1 MSVAITMKLPEP
13 ISRKVDLEVP
23 ENIPVRHL
31 TAALIQ
37 ALRIPTVRAGWLV
50 EYRMAWKE
58 QPLPAHQTLEE
69 IGVKMGDTLEI
80 VQHSL
85 QLSHHGG
92 APGRGSATLR
102 FVTGAPVMLDRL
114 GKTELLIGRGD
125 PRSPQQPDIDLSVQ
139 PDGDTVSR
147 THARLRKQGEQWIL
161 MPLSSRN
168 GTFIGGTLIPP
179 NQPYV
184 LRSGD
189 VIGFGAVRCVFT
201 AAIP

>member
-1 MSVAITMKLPEP
+1 MAGG
-13 ISRKVDLEVP
+13 VP
-23 ENIPVRHL
+23 
-31 TAALIQ
+31 
-37 ALRIPTVRAGWLV
+37 
-50 EYRMAWKE
+50 YAWKE
-58 QPLPAHQTLEE
+58 QPLPPHRTLEE
-69 IGVKMGDTLEI
+69 IGIKMGDTLEM

-92 APGRGSATLR
+92 AQVRGSATLR

-114 GKTELLIGRGD
+114 GKTELLIGRRD
-125 PRSPQQPDIDLSVQ
+125 SQSPQQPDIDLSIM

-147 THARLRKQGEQWIL
+147 THARLLKQGEQWIL
-161 MPLSSRN
+161 LPLSSRN
-168 GTFIGGTLIPP
+168 GTFIGGTPIPP